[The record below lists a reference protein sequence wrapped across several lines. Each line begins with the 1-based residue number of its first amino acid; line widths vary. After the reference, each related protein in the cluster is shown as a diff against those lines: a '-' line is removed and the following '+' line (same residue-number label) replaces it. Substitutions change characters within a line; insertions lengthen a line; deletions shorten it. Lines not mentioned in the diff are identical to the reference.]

1 MIVVVVQVV
10 ISKVDVAARQAT
22 VKPGVQPKFVRQ
34 KRVAEAV
41 EQVPVKTC
49 YKC

>member
-1 MIVVVVQVV
+1 MIVVVEVV
-10 ISKVDVAARQAT
+10 FGEVDVAAGQST
-22 VKPGVQPKFVRQ
+22 VQSGVQPKFVRQ